1 MNIKGAIVIIRN
13 INNRLISDTDKIE
26 AIKVISENKEDPTI
40 TITGHEFYNAALNWL
55 IEKIEQKEN
64 SNIYNNSAET
74 KVNLEF
80 EAEHPNESISYTC
93 DYGIKRLESIYN
105 RLDKIEN
112 TFYKE
117 CDTIKEFLNSLT
129 SCNNCTNKNCE
140 YMPKWGE
147 KVRYNCPFWKE

>member
-1 MNIKGAIVIIRN
+1 MKILKGDYVLVI
-13 INNRLISDTDKIE
+13 
-26 AIKVISENKEDPTI
+26 EDC
-40 TITGHEFYNAALNWL
+40 GLNEPQIL
-55 IEKIEQKEN
+55 FF
-64 SNIYNNSAET
+64 NNSKNMELV
-74 KVNLEF
+74 KDILEF

-93 DYGIKRLESIYN
+93 NYGIKRLESIYN

-112 TFYKE
+112 TLYKE